1 MSHVSRVSRV
11 TCHECHVSGRP
22 SRGAARTG
30 RTSGC
35 ATIATAICPTL
46 LTTAGRWGYLLYLH
60 NFYISTDQVATHTGD
75 SLTLAN
81 LNRFQSGVYLCIA
94 NNQVPPSVS
103 KRVQV
108 STNCYIMYKMSGLS
122 WFEVEKS
129 FQIDTSSYFMKTSG
143 KSLRIAYLKLSASNK
158 TKPCSIYYY

>member
-1 MSHVSRVSRV
+1 M
-11 TCHECHVSGRP
+11 
-22 SRGAARTG
+22 
-30 RTSGC
+30 
-35 ATIATAICPTL
+35 
-46 LTTAGRWGYLLYLH
+46 
-60 NFYISTDQVATHTGD
+60 ATHTGD

-108 STNCYIMYKMSGLS
+108 STNCYIMYKVSGLS

-129 FQIDTSSYFMKTSG
+129 FQIDTFSYFMN
-143 KSLRIAYLKLSASNK
+143 KSLRIAYLKLSALNK
-158 TKPCSIYYY
+158 TKPCSIY